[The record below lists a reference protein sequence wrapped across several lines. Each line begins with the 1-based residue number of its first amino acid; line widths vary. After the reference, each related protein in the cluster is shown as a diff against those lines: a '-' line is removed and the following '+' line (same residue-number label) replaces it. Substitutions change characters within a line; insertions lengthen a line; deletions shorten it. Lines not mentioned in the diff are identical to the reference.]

1 MIGLIVGTS
10 EGKNILSGLNEFTE
24 DIFISTA
31 TAYGAELLKDYKY
44 KIFNEKPLDVSGLK
58 EVIQFHG
65 IKILIDASH
74 PYALEITKNAM
85 EACKSC
91 GVQYVRYERP
101 SVVEKFKDNKNVI
114 IVEDYDSLYLHLK
127 KVEGNILNTT
137 GSRNIDKIKNFNLNN
152 RVIHRVLPSLKVLE
166 EVLELGIMVEDI
178 VAMKGPVGYELN
190 CGFIKE
196 YNAKAI
202 LMKDS
207 GVQGGTDHKIKAA
220 IANNILAFIIGRKP
234 MSYSEV
240 FYNEQELIKYISKC
254 LYKLN
259 LGIVDNVNI

>member
-44 KIFNEKPLDVSGLK
+44 KIFNEEPLDLVGLIK
-58 EVIQFHG
+58 VIRLHD

-85 EACKSC
+85 EACKIS

-101 SVVEKFKDNKNVI
+101 SVLEKFNNNENVI
-114 IVEDYDSLYLHLK
+114 VVENYDSLGTHLK
-127 KVEGNILNTT
+127 NVEGNILNTT
-137 GSRNIDKIKNFNLNN
+137 GSRNIDKLISFNLNN
-152 RVIHRVLPSLKVLE
+152 RVIHRVLPSVKVLE
-166 EVLELGIMVEDI
+166 EILNLGVRVEDI

-207 GVQGGTDHKIKAA
+207 GIQGGTVEKIKAA
-220 IANNILAFIIGRKP
+220 IDNNIQAFVIGRKP
-234 MSYSEV
+234 MKYSEV
-240 FYNEQELIKYISKC
+240 FYDETELVKYISVLTKG
-254 LYKLN
+254 L
-259 LGIVDNVNI
+259 V

>member
-31 TAYGAELLKDYKY
+31 TTYGAELLKDYKY
-44 KIFNEKPLDVSGLK
+44 KIFNEEPLDLVGLMQ
-58 EVIQFHG
+58 VIRRND

-85 EACKSC
+85 EACKIH
-91 GVQYVRYERP
+91 GVRYVRYERS
-101 SVVEKFKDNKNVI
+101 SVLKEFMHNENVVV
-114 IVEDYDSLYLHLK
+114 VEDYDSLLRQLK
-127 KVEGNILNTT
+127 KVDGNILNTT
-137 GSRNIDKIKNFNLNN
+137 GSRNIDKFMSSNLDN
-152 RVIHRVLPSLKVLE
+152 RIIHRVLPSVKVLE
-166 EVLELGIMVEDI
+166 EILGKGVKVEDI

-202 LMKDS
+202 IMKDS
-207 GVQGGTDHKIKAA
+207 GIQGGTQDKIKAA
-220 IANNILAFIIGRKP
+220 IDNKIPAFVIGRKP
-234 MSYSEV
+234 MEYSEV
-240 FYNEQELIKYISKC
+240 FYSEVELVEYISGLIKS
-254 LYKLN
+254 
-259 LGIVDNVNI
+259 

>member
-31 TAYGAELLKDYKY
+31 TTYGAELLKDYKY
-44 KIFNEKPLDVSGLK
+44 KVFNMSPLDLVGLMQ
-58 EVIQFHG
+58 VIRNND

-85 EACKSC
+85 EACKIY
-91 GVQYVRYERP
+91 GVHYVRYERP
-101 SVVEKFKDNKNVI
+101 SILEKFIINENVI
-114 IVEDYDSLYLHLK
+114 VVEDYDTLFIQLK
-127 KVEGNILNTT
+127 RVKGNILNTT
-137 GSRNIDKIKNFNLNN
+137 GSRNIDKLLSFNLKN
-152 RVIHRVLPSLKVLE
+152 RVIHRILPSVKVLE
-166 EVLELGIMVEDI
+166 EILDLGVGVENI

-207 GVQGGTDHKIKAA
+207 GVQGGTEDKIKAA
-220 IANNILAFIIGRKP
+220 IDNNILAFIIGRKP
-234 MSYSEV
+234 MVYSEV
-240 FYNEQELIKYISKC
+240 FYSEVELVKYISG
-254 LYKLN
+254 L
-259 LGIVDNVNI
+259 I

>member
-10 EGKNILSGLNEFTE
+10 EGKNILSGLNEFTD

-44 KIFNEKPLDVSGLK
+44 KIFNEKPLDLVGLK
-58 EVIQFHG
+58 QVIKNND

-74 PYALEITKNAM
+74 PYALEITENAIK
-85 EACKSC
+85 ACKIN

-101 SVVEKFKDNKNVI
+101 PVVEKFKDNKNVI
-114 IVEDYDSLYLHLK
+114 VVENYDSLYKYLK
-127 KVEGNILNTT
+127 TIDGTILNTT
-137 GSRNIDKIKNFNLNN
+137 GSRNIDKILDLKLNN
-152 RVIHRVLPSLKVLE
+152 RIIHRVLPSVKVLE
-166 EVLELGIMVEDI
+166 EILELGVNIEDI

-190 CGFIKE
+190 KGFIRE

-207 GVQGGTDHKIKAA
+207 GVQGGTEDKIRAA
-220 IANNILAFIIGRKP
+220 IDNNIPAFIIGRKP
-234 MSYSEV
+234 MEYSKVFYSEL
-240 FYNEQELIKYISKC
+240 ELVKYILS
-254 LYKLN
+254 L
-259 LGIVDNVNI
+259 I

>member
-10 EGKNILSGLNEFTE
+10 EGKNILAGLNGFTE

-44 KIFNEKPLDVSGLK
+44 KIFNEKPLDLSGLMK
-58 EVIQFHG
+58 VIRLHD

-74 PYALEITKNAM
+74 PYALEITENAM
-85 EACKSC
+85 EACKIY

-101 SVVEKFKDNKNVI
+101 SVVEKFKKNKNVI
-114 IVEDYDSLYLHLK
+114 VVEDYDSLYTQLT

-137 GSRNIDKIKNFNLNN
+137 GSRNINKILSFNLNN
-152 RVIHRVLPSLKVLE
+152 RIIHRVLPSVKVLE
-166 EVLELGIMVEDI
+166 EILELGIRVEDI

-196 YNAKAI
+196 YKAKAI

-207 GVQGGTDHKIKAA
+207 GVQGGTYDKIKAA
-220 IANNILAFIIGRKP
+220 IDNNIPAFIIGRKP
-234 MSYSEV
+234 MVYSQVFYSEI
-240 FYNEQELIKYISKC
+240 ELIKYISE
-254 LYKLN
+254 LTM
-259 LGIVDNVNI
+259 

>member
-44 KIFNEKPLDVSGLK
+44 KIFNEKPLDLSGLMK
-58 EVIQFHG
+58 VIRLHD

-91 GVQYVRYERP
+91 GIKYVRYERP
-101 SVVEKFKDNKNVI
+101 PVTEKFKGNKNI
-114 IVEDYDSLYLHLK
+114 IVVEDYDSLCLHLK

-137 GSRNIDKIKNFNLNN
+137 GSRNIDKILSFNLNN
-152 RVIHRVLPSLKVLE
+152 RIIHRVLPSVKVLE
-166 EVLELGIMVEDI
+166 EILELGIRVEDI

-196 YNAKAI
+196 YKAKAI

-207 GVQGGTDHKIKAA
+207 GVQGGTYDKIKAA
-220 IANNILAFIIGRKP
+220 IDNNIPAFIIGRKP
-234 MSYSEV
+234 MEYSEV
-240 FYNEQELIKYISKC
+240 FYSEIELIKYISD
-254 LYKLN
+254 LTTF
-259 LGIVDNVNI
+259 

>member
-10 EGKNILSGLNEFTE
+10 EGKNILSGLNKFTE

-31 TAYGAELLKDYKY
+31 TSYGAELLKDYKY
-44 KIFNEKPLDVSGLK
+44 KIFNEKPLDLVGLMQ
-58 EVIQFHG
+58 VIRRND

-74 PYALEITKNAM
+74 PYALEITENAI
-85 EACKSC
+85 EACKVY

-101 SVVEKFKDNKNVI
+101 PVLEEFKNNENVI
-114 IVEDYDSLYLHLK
+114 VVEDYDSLYKYLT

-137 GSRNIDKIKNFNLNN
+137 GSKNIDKIINFNLNN
-152 RVIHRVLPSLKVLE
+152 RVIHRVLPSVKVLE
-166 EVLELGIMVEDI
+166 DILELGIRVDDI

-196 YNAKAI
+196 YKAKAI

-207 GVQGGTDHKIKAA
+207 GVQGGTYHKIKAA
-220 IANNILAFIIGRKP
+220 IDNHILAFIIGRKP
-234 MSYSEV
+234 MEYSKVFYSEL
-240 FYNEQELIKYISKC
+240 ELVKFISG
-254 LYKLN
+254 LM
-259 LGIVDNVNI
+259 

>member
-24 DIFISTA
+24 NIFISTA
-31 TAYGAELLKDYKY
+31 TTYGAELLKDYKY
-44 KIFNEKPLDVSGLK
+44 KIFNEVPLDLLGLMQ
-58 EVIQFHG
+58 VIRRND

-85 EACKSC
+85 EACKIY

-101 SVVEKFKDNKNVI
+101 SVLKKFIDNENVI
-114 IVEDYDSLYLHLK
+114 VVEDYDSLFKQLK
-127 KVEGNILNTT
+127 EVEGNILNTT
-137 GSRNIDKIKNFNLNN
+137 GSRNIDKFMRLNLSN
-152 RVIHRVLPSLKVLE
+152 RIIHRVLPSVKVLE
-166 EVLELGIMVEDI
+166 EILGKGVKVEDI

-202 LMKDS
+202 IMKDS
-207 GVQGGTDHKIKAA
+207 GIQGGTQDKIKAA
-220 IANNILAFIIGRKP
+220 IDNNIQAFVIGRKP
-234 MSYSEV
+234 MEYSEV
-240 FYNEQELIKYISKC
+240 FYSEDELVKFISGLIKS
-254 LYKLN
+254 
-259 LGIVDNVNI
+259 

>member
-44 KIFNEKPLDVSGLK
+44 KIFNEKPLDLSGLMK
-58 EVIQFHG
+58 VIRLHD

-91 GVQYVRYERP
+91 GIQYVRYERP
-101 SVVEKFKDNKNVI
+101 PVTEKFKGNKNI
-114 IVEDYDSLYLHLK
+114 IVVEDYDSLCLHLK

-137 GSRNIDKIKNFNLNN
+137 GSRNIDKILSFNLNN
-152 RVIHRVLPSLKVLE
+152 RIIHRVLPSVKVLE
-166 EVLELGIMVEDI
+166 EILELGIRVEDI

-196 YNAKAI
+196 YRAKAI

-207 GVQGGTDHKIKAA
+207 GVQGGTYDKVKAA
-220 IANNILAFIIGRKP
+220 IDNNIPAFIIGRKP
-234 MSYSEV
+234 MEYSEV
-240 FYNEQELIKYISKC
+240 FYSEIELIKYISA
-254 LYKLN
+254 LIL
-259 LGIVDNVNI
+259 